1 MKLTAE
7 ISYEK
12 VKEAYEKEKSGRI
25 KQRLFIILK
34 TFKIKS
40 SYKIAEIA
48 DTSHTKVQRWIN
60 RFNKYGFDGLKDK
73 ARTGAPT
80 KLNAEQK
87 IKLENVLDNP
97 GEFRAGYNS
106 VEVLSKI
113 KNIFGTDYTLRHVR
127 RLLKSL
133 DYSRIKPRPTH
144 INKDTI
150 KAKDTVKKL
159 KKNSAVWIKNGSHL
173 QEMSSA

>member
-1 MKLTAE
+1 MTKLTFVKRVWIAKQ
-7 ISYEK
+7 YEK
-12 VKEAYEKEKSGRI
+12 GIPASELAMA
-25 KQRLFIILK
+25 QR
-34 TFKIKS
+34 
-40 SYKIAEIA
+40 
-48 DTSHTKVQRWIN
+48 IN
-60 RFNKYGFDGLKDK
+60 RRCVYQILERYKEFGFDGLKDK
-73 ARTGAPT
+73 AMTGAPP